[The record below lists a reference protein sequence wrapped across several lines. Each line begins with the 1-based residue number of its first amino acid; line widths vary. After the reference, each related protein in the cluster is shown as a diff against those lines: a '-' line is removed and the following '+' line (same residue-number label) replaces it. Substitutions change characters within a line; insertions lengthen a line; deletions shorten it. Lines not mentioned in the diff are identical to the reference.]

1 MSYPSYAS
9 INLYPIEDPRNRSN
23 HVIPTTIRIIQWI
36 LTNYN
41 LYSLKI
47 AFVSLVS
54 KPKNTNSQRWSDP
67 DFFVGFTTLVAGWWF
82 GTWLLW
88 LSIIYGMSSL
98 PLTNSIIFQRGRLN
112 HQPDITIISVILSNI
127 IPIWLSNYYHQPDS
141 FAPIWNPWGLLLWD
155 SRTVH
160 QGWRGGPRLAQP
172 ICWEPRERR
181 SQARRLN
188 NQKYQLPS
196 GYLT

>member
-23 HVIPTTIRIIQWI
+23 HVIPTTIGIIQWI

-127 IPIWLSNYYHQPDS
+127 IPISLSNYYHQPDS
-141 FAPIWNPWGLLLWD
+141 FAPSEIREVCSSGIRARFTRAGVEGLAWH
-155 SRTVH
+155 SPSV
-160 QGWRGGPRLAQP
+160 GNRGNGDL
-172 ICWEPRERR
+172 RR
-181 SQARRLN
+181 GAWTTKSTSYHLVI
-188 NQKYQLPS
+188 
-196 GYLT
+196 